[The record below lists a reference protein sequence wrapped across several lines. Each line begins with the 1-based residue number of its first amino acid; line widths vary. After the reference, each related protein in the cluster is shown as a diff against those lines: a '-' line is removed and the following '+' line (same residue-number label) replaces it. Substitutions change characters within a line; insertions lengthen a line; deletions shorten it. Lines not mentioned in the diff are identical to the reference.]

1 MKNFY
6 PEIILLALVAV
17 FALMFMGGVFEPQ
30 KLAQIKMAESINQT
44 TSSVTAG
51 VDDTAPMVVTADQ
64 VITTINQYCR
74 ANNTSPIQV
83 SIGMSDH
90 IYTTSA
96 VSSGGTSITSVVS
109 DLTKYYTKK
118 IDKNATGSV
127 TRITFKQL

>member
-17 FALMFMGGVFEPQ
+17 FALMFMAGVFEPQ

-74 ANNTSPIQV
+74 ANNTSPIHV
-83 SIGMSDH
+83 TIGEAEYV
-90 IYTTSA
+90 YTTST
-96 VSSGGTSITSVVS
+96 VSSGGNSITSVAN
-109 DLTKYYTKK
+109 DLSKYYTKRV
-118 IDKNATGSV
+118 DKDGNGVVA
-127 TRITFKQL
+127 RIAFKQL